1 MTWANLSCQPRPGS
15 RLDEMR
21 APSARPGCTHRSPT
35 RPMRKFTFMLSI
47 SVALLCGCGASH
59 SESTNTA
66 LKFYIVSQDKTD
78 GARFIDTP
86 ELPKVGYISVRPDLV
101 VTNVKDVF
109 RQKSAD
115 YAIMGDTNGMHTV
128 VPSHPA
134 PALSVTLQPEDGKLF
149 ASLTEKAIGKRLLV
163 MLDEKPLTA
172 PKVMAPIE
180 SGGFLIEFRDESNL
194 KKTEDALK
202 KLIRQ

>member
-1 MTWANLSCQPRPGS
+1 
-15 RLDEMR
+15 
-21 APSARPGCTHRSPT
+21 
-35 RPMRKFTFMLSI
+35 MRKFNFMFSI

-66 LKFYIVSQDKTD
+66 LKFYIVSQEKTD

-109 RQKSAD
+109 PEKSAD
-115 YAIMGDTNGMHTV
+115 YAIMRDTNGMRTV

-134 PALSVTLQPEDGKLF
+134 PALSVKLQPEDGKLF
-149 ASLTEKAIGKRLLV
+149 ASLTRQAVGKRVLV

-172 PKVMAPIE
+172 PTVKFPIE
-180 SGGFLIEFRDESNL
+180 SGAFLIEFRDESDL
-194 KKTEDALK
+194 KKTGDVLK
-202 KLIRQ
+202 RLIRQ